1 MLEAQEG
8 IKELSQEHEESVA
21 GADDSRV
28 MGVNAIDEFT
38 GLRKPI
44 RTLREYN

>member
-1 MLEAQEG
+1 MLEAQDG
-8 IKELSQEHEESVA
+8 IKELSQEHEDSIQ
-21 GADDSRV
+21 GPDDSRV

-38 GLRKPI
+38 GLRKTI